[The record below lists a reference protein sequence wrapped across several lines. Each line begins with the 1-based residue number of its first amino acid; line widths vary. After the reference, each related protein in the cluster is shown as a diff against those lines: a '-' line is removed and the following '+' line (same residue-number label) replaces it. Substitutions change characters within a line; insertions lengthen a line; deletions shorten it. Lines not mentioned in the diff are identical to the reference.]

1 MDGPGLSIR
10 EFADGRAF
18 GRPARL
24 DLYGD
29 GRVIYEEEPPLGMV
43 VPQRQRKEV
52 IPDALS
58 VIGGALERAGFASWP
73 AEQGQG
79 DAWLELAGKTVRFD
93 ARGGFAVVAPRAV
106 EVVHAVV
113 ALLDWIAGRRTTAT
127 PWEATTLL
135 FPSARALREQHREM
149 RFSETH
155 DWDGAKPHDR
165 VVELRVDDTG
175 AGERVA
181 RTAAGVLVER
191 HPIAIGPATTAQLF
205 VRLAALFGEPVR
217 TEIIGVEL
225 DTTYTQRLAYF
236 DGALAREIRYTFG
249 RERGIG
255 TVAPEL
261 ATAEAAAFEL
271 ARELLAQR

>member
-1 MDGPGLSIR
+1 MDAPGLSIR

-24 DLYGD
+24 DLYDD
-29 GRVIYEEEPPLGMV
+29 GRVIYEEEPPQGMV

-58 VIGGALERAGFASWP
+58 VVGGALARADFASWP
-73 AEQGQG
+73 VEQGRG

-106 EVVHAVV
+106 EVVHAIVV
-113 ALLDWIAGRRTTAT
+113 LLDWIAGRRTTAT

-135 FPSARALREQHREM
+135 FPGARVLREQRREM
-149 RFSETH
+149 RFSDTH
-155 DWDGAKPHDR
+155 DWDGAKAYDR
-165 VVELRVDDTG
+165 VLEVRVDDRG
-175 AGERVA
+175 AAEHVV
-181 RTAAGVLVER
+181 RTASGVLVER
-191 HPIAIGPATTAQLF
+191 HASVLGAATTAQLF
-205 VRLAALFGEPVR
+205 GRLAALFDAPLR
-217 TEIIGVEL
+217 TAITGVEL

-236 DGALAREIRYTFG
+236 DGTRARELTYTFG

-261 ATAEAAAFEL
+261 EPAEAGAFEL
-271 ARELLAQR
+271 ARELLDRR